1 MVLANQVQGSSG
13 GGTSLTTGSVDNTHI
28 ADDAVRSN
36 HIAGATSVLSS
47 GTNTHAI
54 VAQGT
59 SLDSAVGWAPLTD
72 VCFLKDTKIL
82 LNNSEYKNIQDLSE
96 NDILKSSNI
105 QDLDN
110 NNVDIEYLLNWY
122 TKDFKYQESNTK
134 VKELYKHFTE
144 QYYIINDELK
154 ITPEHLL
161 FVKKNDIYE
170 WYSAKNIKIG
180 YELLISENKFIKVES
195 IEEVNKRADVYNIKI
210 EGTMNY
216 YADNYLV
223 HGSSKCDEC
232 SINSD

>member
-1 MVLANQVQGSSG
+1 MSLANQVGNPNTSS
-13 GGTSLTTGSVDNTHI
+13 GTSLTDDSVKASHI
-28 ADDAVRSN
+28 Q
-36 HIAGATSVLSS
+36 GATSVLSS

-59 SLDSAVGWAPLTD
+59 SPESTVGWAPLTD

-82 LNNSEYKNIQDLSE
+82 LKDSEYKNIQDLSE

-105 QDLDN
+105 QGLDN

-122 TKDFKYQESNTK
+122 TKDFKNETSNTT
-134 VKELYKHFTE
+134 VKELYKHSTE

-154 ITPEHLL
+154 LTPEHLL

-180 YELLISENKFIKVES
+180 YELLNSANSENKFIKVES
-195 IEEVNKRADVYNIKI
+195 IEEVNKQADVYNIKI

-232 SINSD
+232 SINNE

>member
-1 MVLANQVQGSSG
+1 MVDLSNIVGASSS
-13 GGTSLTTGSVDNTHI
+13 GTSLTDGSVKSEHVADGAINADHI
-28 ADDAVRSN
+28 
-36 HIAGATSVLSS
+36 
-47 GTNTHAI
+47 
-54 VAQGT
+54 
-59 SLDSAVGWAPLTD
+59 LDSAKTD
-72 VCFLKDTKIL
+72 ICFLKDTKIL
-82 LNNSEYKNIQDLSE
+82 LKDSEYKNIQDLSE

-105 QDLDN
+105 HDLDN

-122 TKDFKYQESNTK
+122 TKDFKYESSNTL
-134 VKELYKHFTE
+134 VKELYKHSTE

-154 ITPEHLL
+154 LTPEHLL

-180 YELLISENKFIKVES
+180 YELLNSENKFIKVES
-195 IEEVNKRADVYNIKI
+195 IEEVNKQADVYNIKI

-232 SINSD
+232 SINNE

>member
-1 MVLANQVQGSSG
+1 MGGDLANQVQGSSS
-13 GGTSLTTGSVDNTHI
+13 GGTSLTDDSVKVSHI
-28 ADDAVRSN
+28 Q
-36 HIAGATSVLSS
+36 GATSVLSS

-59 SLDSAVGWAPLTD
+59 SSDSTVGWAPLAD

-122 TKDFKYQESNTK
+122 TKDFKNESSNTI
-134 VKELYKHFTE
+134 VKELYKHSTE
-144 QYYIINDELK
+144 QYYIINNELK
-154 ITPEHLL
+154 LTPEHLL

-170 WYSAKNIKIG
+170 WYSAKNIEIG
-180 YELLISENKFIKVES
+180 YELLNSENKFIKVEL
-195 IEEVNKRADVYNIKI
+195 IEKVNKRADVYNIKI
-210 EGTMNY
+210 EGTMKNY

>member
-1 MVLANQVQGSSG
+1 MVDLSNIVGASSSG
-13 GGTSLTTGSVDNTHI
+13 TTLTTGSVKSNHI
-28 ADDAVRSN
+28 ADDAIN
-36 HIAGATSVLSS
+36 ADHI
-47 GTNTHAI
+47 
-54 VAQGT
+54 
-59 SLDSAVGWAPLTD
+59 LDSAKTD
-72 VCFLKDTKIL
+72 ICFLKDTKIL
-82 LNNSEYKNIQDLSE
+82 LKDSEYKNIQDLSE

-105 QDLDN
+105 QGLDN

-122 TKDFKYQESNTK
+122 TKDFKNESSNTI
-134 VKELYKHFTE
+134 VKELYKHSTE
-144 QYYIINDELK
+144 QYYIINNELK
-154 ITPEHLL
+154 LTPEHLL

-180 YELLISENKFIKVES
+180 YELLNSENKFIKVEN

-232 SINSD
+232 SINNE

>member
-13 GGTSLTTGSVDNTHI
+13 GTNLTENSVSTEHI
-28 ADDAVRSN
+28 ANDA
-36 HIAGATSVLSS
+36 ITAEK
-47 GTNTHAI
+47 I
-54 VAQGT
+54 
-59 SLDSAVGWAPLTD
+59 LDSAKPD
-72 VCFLKDTKIL
+72 ICFLKDTKIL

-105 QDLDN
+105 RDLDN

-122 TKDFKYQESNTK
+122 TKDFSNVSSDTK
-134 VKELYKHFTE
+134 VKELYKHSTE

-154 ITPEHLL
+154 LTPEHLL
-161 FVKKNDIYE
+161 FVKENDIYE

-180 YELLISENKFIKVES
+180 YELLNSENKFIKVER
-195 IEEVNKRADVYNIKI
+195 IEKVNKKADVYNIKI

-232 SINSD
+232 SIDNE

>member
-13 GGTSLTTGSVDNTHI
+13 GTSLT
-28 ADDAVRSN
+28 DDAVEAS
-36 HIAGATSVLSS
+36 HIQGATSVVSS

-54 VAQGT
+54 ISQGT
-59 SLDSAVGWAPLTD
+59 SSNSTVGWAPLTD

-122 TKDFKYQESNTK
+122 TKDFKNEISNTT
-134 VKELYKHFTE
+134 VKELYKHSTE

-180 YELLISENKFIKVES
+180 YELLNSENKFIKVEL
-195 IEEVNKRADVYNIKI
+195 IEEVNKREIQK
-210 EGTMNY
+210 
-216 YADNYLV
+216 
-223 HGSSKCDEC
+223 
-232 SINSD
+232 

>member
-13 GGTSLTTGSVDNTHI
+13 GTSLT
-28 ADDAVRSN
+28 DDAVEAS
-36 HIAGATSVLSS
+36 HIQGATSVVSS

-54 VAQGT
+54 ISQGT
-59 SLDSAVGWAPLTD
+59 SSNSTVGWAPLTD

-122 TKDFKYQESNTK
+122 TKDFKNEISNTT
-134 VKELYKHFTE
+134 VKELYKHSTE

-180 YELLISENKFIKVES
+180 YELLNSENKFIKVEL
-195 IEEVNKRADVYNIKI
+195 IEEVNKREDVYNIKI

-232 SINSD
+232 SIDNE

>member
-1 MVLANQVQGSSG
+1 MALGTIVGADITS
-13 GGTSLTTGSVDNTHI
+13 GGTSLT
-28 ADDAVRSN
+28 DDAVEVS
-36 HIAGATSVLSS
+36 HIQGATSVLSS

-59 SLDSAVGWAPLTD
+59 SVDSAVGWAPLTD

-134 VKELYKHFTE
+134 VKELYKHSTE
-144 QYYIINDELK
+144 QYYIINNELK
-154 ITPEHLL
+154 LTPEHLL

-180 YELLISENKFIKVES
+180 YDLLNSENKFIKVES
-195 IEEVNKRADVYNIKI
+195 IEEVNKRSDVYNIKI

-232 SINSD
+232 SIDNE

>member
-1 MVLANQVQGSSG
+1 MVDLTNIVGASSSG
-13 GGTSLTTGSVDNTHI
+13 TTLTDGSVKSNHI
-28 ADDAVRSN
+28 ADDAITAD
-36 HIAGATSVLSS
+36 HI
-47 GTNTHAI
+47 
-54 VAQGT
+54 
-59 SLDSAVGWAPLTD
+59 LDSAKPD
-72 VCFLKDTKIL
+72 ICFLKDTKIL
-82 LNNSEYKNIQDLSE
+82 LKDSEYKNIQDLSE

-122 TKDFKYQESNTK
+122 AKDFKNESSNTI
-134 VKELYKHFTE
+134 VKELYKHSTE
-144 QYYIINDELK
+144 QYYIINNELK
-154 ITPEHLL
+154 LTPEHLL

-180 YELLISENKFIKVES
+180 YELLNSENKFIKVES
-195 IEEVNKRADVYNIKI
+195 IEEVNKQADVYNIKI

-232 SINSD
+232 SINNE

>member
-1 MVLANQVQGSSG
+1 MVDLSNIVGASSSG
-13 GGTSLTTGSVDNTHI
+13 TTLT
-28 ADDAVRSN
+28 DDAVEVS
-36 HIAGATSVLSS
+36 HIQGATSVLSS
-47 GTNTHAI
+47 GDNHTHAI
-54 VAQGT
+54 VSQGT
-59 SLDSAVGWAPLTD
+59 SSDSTVGWAPLTD

-105 QDLDN
+105 HDLDN

-122 TKDFKYQESNTK
+122 TKDFKYQESNTL
-134 VKELYKHFTE
+134 VKELYKHSTE
-144 QYYIINDELK
+144 QYYIINGELK
-154 ITPEHLL
+154 LTPEHLL

-180 YELLISENKFIKVES
+180 YELLNSENKFIKVES

>member
-1 MVLANQVQGSSG
+1 MGGDLANQVQGSSG
-13 GGTSLTTGSVDNTHI
+13 GTILTDGSVKSEHVANDAINADHI
-28 ADDAVRSN
+28 
-36 HIAGATSVLSS
+36 
-47 GTNTHAI
+47 
-54 VAQGT
+54 
-59 SLDSAVGWAPLTD
+59 LDSAKTD
-72 VCFLKDTKIL
+72 ICFLKDTKIL
-82 LNNSEYKNIQDLSE
+82 LNNSEYKNIQNLSE

-122 TKDFKYQESNTK
+122 TKDFKNETSNTI
-134 VKELYKHFTE
+134 VKELYKHSTE

-170 WYSAKNIKIG
+170 WYSAKTIKIG
-180 YELLISENKFIKVES
+180 YELLNSENKFIKVES
-195 IEEVNKRADVYNIKI
+195 IEEVNKQADVYNIKI

>member
-1 MVLANQVQGSSG
+1 MTDLLNVVGASSSAS
-13 GGTSLTTGSVDNTHI
+13 SLTTDSVESSHI
-28 ADDAVRSN
+28 Q
-36 HIAGATSVLSS
+36 GATSVLS
-47 GTNTHAI
+47 GINTHAI

-59 SLDSAVGWAPLTD
+59 SANSPVGWAALTD

-82 LNNSEYKNIQDLSE
+82 LNNTEYKNIQDLSE

-105 QDLDN
+105 RDLDN

-122 TKDFKYQESNTK
+122 TKDFNNVSSDTK
-134 VKELYKHFTE
+134 VKELYKNSTE
-144 QYYIINDELK
+144 QYYIINNALK

-180 YELLISENKFIKVES
+180 YELLNSENKFIKVES
-195 IEEVNKRADVYNIKI
+195 IEEVNKRVDVYNIKI

-232 SINSD
+232 SIDSE

>member
-1 MVLANQVQGSSG
+1 MVDLSNIVGASSS
-13 GGTSLTTGSVDNTHI
+13 GTSLT
-28 ADDAVRSN
+28 DDAVEVS
-36 HIAGATSVLSS
+36 HIQGATSILSS
-47 GTNTHAI
+47 GTNSHAI

-59 SLDSAVGWAPLTD
+59 ASDSTVGWAPLTD

-122 TKDFKYQESNTK
+122 TKDFKYQESNTL
-134 VKELYKHFTE
+134 VKELYKHSTE

-154 ITPEHLL
+154 LTPEHLL
-161 FVKKNDIYE
+161 FVKKNNIYE

-180 YELLISENKFIKVES
+180 YELLNSENKFIKVES
-195 IEEVNKRADVYNIKI
+195 IEEVNKQADVYNIKI

-232 SINSD
+232 SINNE

>member
-13 GGTSLTTGSVDNTHI
+13 GTSLTDDSVNGNHI
-28 ADDAVRSN
+28 ADGAINAD
-36 HIAGATSVLSS
+36 HID
-47 GTNTHAI
+47 
-54 VAQGT
+54 
-59 SLDSAVGWAPLTD
+59 DSAKTD
-72 VCFLKDTKIL
+72 ICFLKDTKIL
-82 LNNSEYKNIQDLSE
+82 LNNSEYKKIQDLSE

-122 TKDFKYQESNTK
+122 TKDFSNQSSDTK
-134 VKELYKHFTE
+134 VKELYKHSTE

-180 YELLISENKFIKVES
+180 YELLNSENKFIKVES
-195 IEEVNKRADVYNIKI
+195 IEEVNKQADVYNIKI

-232 SINSD
+232 SINNYF

>member
-1 MVLANQVQGSSG
+1 MVDLSNIVGASSS
-13 GGTSLTTGSVDNTHI
+13 GTSLTDGSVKSEHVADGAINADHI
-28 ADDAVRSN
+28 
-36 HIAGATSVLSS
+36 
-47 GTNTHAI
+47 
-54 VAQGT
+54 
-59 SLDSAVGWAPLTD
+59 LDSAKTD
-72 VCFLKDTKIL
+72 ICFLKDTKIL
-82 LNNSEYKNIQDLSE
+82 LKDSEYKKIQDLSE

-122 TKDFKYQESNTK
+122 TKDFKYESSNTL
-134 VKELYKHFTE
+134 VKELYKHSTE

-154 ITPEHLL
+154 LTPEHLL

-180 YELLISENKFIKVES
+180 YELLNSENKFIKVES

-232 SINSD
+232 SINNE

>member
-13 GGTSLTTGSVDNTHI
+13 GTTLTTGSVDNTHI
-28 ADDAVRSN
+28 VDDAVRSN

-82 LNNSEYKNIQDLSE
+82 LKDSEYKNIQDLSE

-122 TKDFKYQESNTK
+122 TKDFKYQESNTI
-134 VKELYKHFTE
+134 VKELYKHSTE

-180 YELLISENKFIKVES
+180 YELLNSENKFIKVES

-232 SINSD
+232 SINNE

>member
-1 MVLANQVQGSSG
+1 MVDLSNIVGASSS
-13 GGTSLTTGSVDNTHI
+13 GTSLTDGSVKSEHVADGAINADHI
-28 ADDAVRSN
+28 
-36 HIAGATSVLSS
+36 
-47 GTNTHAI
+47 
-54 VAQGT
+54 
-59 SLDSAVGWAPLTD
+59 LDSAKTD
-72 VCFLKDTKIL
+72 ICFLKDTKIL
-82 LNNSEYKNIQDLSE
+82 LKDSEYKNIQDLSE

-105 QDLDN
+105 HDLDN

-122 TKDFKYQESNTK
+122 TKDFKYESSNTL
-134 VKELYKHFTE
+134 VKELYKHSTE

-154 ITPEHLL
+154 LTPEHLL

-180 YELLISENKFIKVES
+180 YELLNSENKFIKVES

-232 SINSD
+232 SINNE

>member
-1 MVLANQVQGSSG
+1 MTDLTNIVGASSS
-13 GGTSLTTGSVDNTHI
+13 GTSLT
-28 ADDAVRSN
+28 DDAVEAS
-36 HIAGATSVLSS
+36 HIQGATSVVSS

-59 SLDSAVGWAPLTD
+59 SSDSTVGWAPLTD

-82 LNNSEYKNIQDLSE
+82 LNNSEYKNIQNLSE

-122 TKDFKYQESNTK
+122 TKDFKNETSNTI
-134 VKELYKHFTE
+134 VKELYKHSTE

-154 ITPEHLL
+154 LTPEHLL
-161 FVKKNDIYE
+161 FVKKNNIYE

-180 YELLISENKFIKVES
+180 YELLNSANSENKFIKVEL
-195 IEEVNKRADVYNIKI
+195 IEKVNKQADVYNIKI

>member
-1 MVLANQVQGSSG
+1 MTLGNIVGASSS
-13 GGTSLTTGSVDNTHI
+13 GTSLT
-28 ADDAVRSN
+28 DDAVEAA
-36 HIAGATSVLSS
+36 HIQGATSVVSS

-59 SLDSAVGWAPLTD
+59 SSDSTVGWAPLTD

-105 QDLDN
+105 QGLDN
-110 NNVDIEYLLNWY
+110 NNVDIEYLLNWF
-122 TKDFKYQESNTK
+122 TKDFKNVSSDTI
-134 VKELYKHFTE
+134 VKELYKHSTE

-180 YELLISENKFIKVES
+180 YELLNSENKFIKVES
-195 IEEVNKRADVYNIKI
+195 IEELNEKADVYNIKI

-232 SINSD
+232 SIDNE